1 MSHGIKFWIISFY
14 EAAKPLLCDLDYS
27 LKEMVHV
34 VVLFLPIFII
44 VILGCNE
51 IGSIFLVGR
60 SSPKPPPPPSPHIS
74 LSLLSFLFPPFSV
87 NHSPLRLS

>member
-1 MSHGIKFWIISFY
+1 MELNFGLYLS

-34 VVLFLPIFII
+34 VVLFIPNFII

-51 IGSIFLVGR
+51 TGSIFLVDRGGIHSSQQVTGIGVPRRVEDSTGR
-60 SSPKPPPPPSPHIS
+60 
-74 LSLLSFLFPPFSV
+74 
-87 NHSPLRLS
+87 

>member
-1 MSHGIKFWIISFY
+1 MELNFGLYLS

-34 VVLFLPIFII
+34 VVLFIPNFII

-51 IGSIFLVGR
+51 TGSIFLVDR
-60 SSPKPPPPPSPHIS
+60 SSPPPPTPLS
-74 LSLLSFLFPPFSV
+74 LSLSLSITLSLYSLSCFLLLV
-87 NHSPLRLS
+87 

>member
-1 MSHGIKFWIISFY
+1 MSYGIKFWIISFS

-34 VVLFLPIFII
+34 VGI
-44 VILGCNE
+44 
-51 IGSIFLVGR
+51 IFLLIEAP
-60 SSPKPPPPPSPHIS
+60 SPPSS
-74 LSLLSFLFPPFSV
+74 LSLSFLFPPFSV

>member
-1 MSHGIKFWIISFY
+1 MELNFGLYLS

-34 VVLFLPIFII
+34 VVLFIPNFII

-51 IGSIFLVGR
+51 TGSIFLVDR
-60 SSPKPPPPPSPHIS
+60 SSPPPLS
-74 LSLLSFLFPPFSV
+74 LSLSLSNSFSLLSFLFPPFSV

>member
-1 MSHGIKFWIISFY
+1 MELNFGLYLS

-34 VVLFLPIFII
+34 VVLFIPNFII

-51 IGSIFLVGR
+51 TGSIFLVDR
-60 SSPKPPPPPSPHIS
+60 SSPPPLS
-74 LSLLSFLFPPFSV
+74 LSLSLYSLSCFLLLV
-87 NHSPLRLS
+87 